1 MEINQKVNRIN
12 IRAEN
17 TFYNLANWVEIKKII
32 SLLEINIWYGY
43 LLIKSF
49 KKFFY

>member
-1 MEINQKVNRIN
+1 MEINRYNQKVNRTN

-32 SLLEINIWYGY
+32 SLLEINI
-43 LLIKSF
+43 
-49 KKFFY
+49 